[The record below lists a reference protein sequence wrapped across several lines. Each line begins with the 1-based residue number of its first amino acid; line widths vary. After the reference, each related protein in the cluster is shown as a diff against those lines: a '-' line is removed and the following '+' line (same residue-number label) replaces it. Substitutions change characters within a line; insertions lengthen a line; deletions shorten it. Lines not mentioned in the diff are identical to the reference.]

1 MAAAGRWR
9 AGLALLAVLLGLG
22 GTAAEQT
29 EEHLKR
35 EHSLSKPYQGVGSA
49 SSGLWDLLG
58 NAMVM
63 TQFIRLTPDVQSKQG
78 AVWNRVPCYL
88 RDWEMQVHF
97 KIHGQGKKNLNGDG
111 FAIWYTKDRMQ
122 PGPVFGSKDNFLG
135 LGVFVDTYPN
145 EEKQQERVFPYISAM
160 VNNGSLTYD
169 HDSDGRPTELG
180 GCTAMVRNLHHDTF
194 LVIRYVKRRLTV
206 LIDIDGKHEWR
217 DCIDVPGVRLPRGY
231 YFGTS
236 SVTGDLSGTAW
247 GTRGGS
253 QGDLGGLG
261 GVLERIWG
269 FSCRQPRHHL
279 AEAVPADGGADAGG
293 GKTGSGGFPA
303 RGGQP
308 EAAGNGG
315 AAGAHERPG
324 PVPHRLL
331 LAGGPRLRHRH
342 RHHPLQQV
350 AGAEPQ
356 ALLLTPEP
364 WAGPARAGRGHSPIA
379 TVPGCQGPP
388 KDGASLAEECWNVP
402 WQRLP
407 SASPSLW
414 PPETSQL
421 PPSGCGHQNPPWR
434 SPTPDFWRPHPH
446 CHQCQGAR
454 DPQRT
459 VPAWLRGAETSQ
471 RFSHCCGHQK
481 PTRGAPPWLVL
492 VTPTLPPGH
501 QGPPKSLAWGRC
513 QPS

>member
-145 EEKQQERVFPYISAM
+145 EEKQQEAQ
-160 VNNGSLTYD
+160 
-169 HDSDGRPTELG
+169 
-180 GCTAMVRNLHHDTF
+180 
-194 LVIRYVKRRLTV
+194 KRRYSPGNQV
-206 LIDIDGKHEWR
+206 LPPA
-217 DCIDVPGVRLPRGY
+217 VPPGAPRSHLQEPRQRLHGHGMGARCWAARVPLHLGHGEQRLADLRPRPRRAPHRAGRLHRH
-231 YFGTS
+231 GAQPAPRHLPGHPLRQEETHGADRHRRQAR
-236 SVTGDLSGTAW
+236 VARLHRRARRAPAPRLLLWDLLGH
-247 GTRGGS
+247 RGP
-253 QGDLGGLG
+253 L
-261 GVLERIWG
+261 
-269 FSCRQPRHHL
+269 RQPRHHL
-279 AEAVPADGGADAGG
+279 AEAVPADGGAHARGG
-293 GKTGSGGFPA
+293 ETGPGGFPA

-315 AAGAHERPG
+315 APGAHERPG

-356 ALLLTPEP
+356 ALLLTP
-364 WAGPARAGRGHSPIA
+364 
-379 TVPGCQGPP
+379 TPGG
-388 KDGASLAEECWNVP
+388 
-402 WQRLP
+402 
-407 SASPSLW
+407 
-414 PPETSQL
+414 
-421 PPSGCGHQNPPWR
+421 
-434 SPTPDFWRPHPH
+434 PHPH
-446 CHQCQGAR
+446 CHPCQGAR
-454 DPQRT
+454 DP
-459 VPAWLRGAETSQ
+459 
-471 RFSHCCGHQK
+471 
-481 PTRGAPPWLVL
+481 
-492 VTPTLPPGH
+492 
-501 QGPPKSLAWGRC
+501 
-513 QPS
+513 